1 MYSKNEISSKMKK
14 YDIAIL
20 TDSRYENPTKKGVYV
35 ENLLLEDRLIQEALE
50 RLGLTTIRLDWARK
64 DFDWSTVKYALFR
77 STWDYMFNYE
87 AFKKW
92 FNTTQD
98 QTQFINAASI
108 IEWNMDK
115 HYFLDLMK
123 KGINVPTTI
132 YAHKG
137 DNISLKSF
145 FEKGGWEE
153 AVIKP
158 SVSAGAKYTYRINA
172 ANISEYEKTFE
183 EVLEQEDMMIQP
195 FLKNVMERGEVSM
208 MVMGGKYTHS
218 VLKVAKPGDFR
229 VQDNWGGTVHSYQP
243 TAEEMQFAEAVVAAC
258 DFKPLYARIDI
269 ANDNDGKVTL
279 IELEAFEP
287 ELWFRVYPKSADIL
301 AKAIFDYM

>member
-1 MYSKNEISSKMKK
+1 MKQ

-20 TDSRYENPTKKGVYV
+20 TESRYENPTQLTPYI

-50 RLGLTTIRLDWARK
+50 RLGLKTIRLDWARK

-77 STWDYMFNYE
+77 STWDYMYDYE

-92 FNTTQD
+92 FNIAQH

-115 HYFLDLMK
+115 HYFLDLIK
-123 KGINVPTTI
+123 KGVNIPTTI

-137 DNISLKSF
+137 DNISLKAL

-172 ANISEYEKTFE
+172 SNISEHEKTFE
-183 EVLEQEDMMIQP
+183 EVLQNEDMMLQP
-195 FLKNVMERGEVSM
+195 FLKNVMERGEVSL
-208 MVMGGKYTHS
+208 MVMGGKYTHA
-218 VLKVAKPGDFR
+218 VLKVAKAGDFR
-229 VQDNWGGTVHSYQP
+229 VQDNWGGTVQVYEP
-243 TAEEMQFAEAVVAAC
+243 TEEEMKFAEFVVAAC
-258 DFKPLYARIDI
+258 GFKPLYARIDI
-269 ANDNDGKVTL
+269 ANDNDGNVTL

-287 ELWFRVYPKSADIL
+287 ELWFRLYPKAADVL
-301 AKAIFDYM
+301 AEAIVDYISK

>member
-1 MYSKNEISSKMKK
+1 MKK

-20 TDSRYENPTKKGVYV
+20 TDSRYENPTKSGIYV
-35 ENLLLEDRLIQEALE
+35 ENLLLEDKLIQEALE
-50 RLGLTTIRLDWARK
+50 RLGLKTIRLDWARK
-64 DFDWSTVKYALFR
+64 DFDWSMVKYALFR
-77 STWDYMFNYE
+77 STWDYIFNYE

-92 FNTTQD
+92 FDTAKH

-115 HYFLDLMK
+115 HYFLDLMQ

-137 DNISLKSF
+137 DNISLKSL
-145 FEKGGWEE
+145 FEKADWEE

-158 SVSAGAKYTYRINA
+158 TVSASAKHTYRINA
-172 ANISEYEKTFE
+172 ANISEYGKAFE
-183 EVLEQEDMMIQP
+183 EVLQQEDMMIQP
-195 FLKNVMERGEVSM
+195 FLNSIMKRGEVSM
-208 MVMGGKYTHS
+208 MVVSGKYTHA
-218 VLKVAKPGDFR
+218 VLKVAKAGDFR
-229 VQDNWGGTVHSYQP
+229 VQDNWGGTVQVYEP
-243 TAEEMQFAEAVVAAC
+243 TTEEMKFAESVVAAC
-258 DFKPLYARIDI
+258 DFAPLYARIDI

-287 ELWFRVYPKSADIL
+287 ELWFRLYPKAADIL
-301 AKAIFDYM
+301 AKAIFDSI

>member
-1 MYSKNEISSKMKK
+1 MKK

-20 TDSRYENPTKKGVYV
+20 TDSRYENPTKSGIYV
-35 ENLLLEDRLIQEALE
+35 ENLLLEDKLIQEALE
-50 RLGLTTIRLDWARK
+50 RLGLKTIRLDWARK
-64 DFDWSTVKYALFR
+64 DFDWSMVKYALFR
-77 STWDYMFNYE
+77 STWDYIFNYE

-92 FNTTQD
+92 FDTAKY

-115 HYFLDLMK
+115 HYFLDLMQ

-137 DNISLKSF
+137 DNISLKSL
-145 FEKGGWEE
+145 FEKAGWEE

-158 SVSAGAKYTYRINA
+158 TVSASAKHTYRINA
-172 ANISEYEKTFE
+172 ANISEYGKAFE
-183 EVLEQEDMMIQP
+183 EVLQQEDMMIQP
-195 FLKNVMERGEVSM
+195 FLNSIMKRGEVSM
-208 MVMGGKYTHS
+208 MVMSGKYTHA
-218 VLKVAKPGDFR
+218 VLKVAKAGDFR
-229 VQDNWGGTVHSYQP
+229 VQDNWGGTVQVYEP
-243 TAEEMQFAEAVVAAC
+243 TTEEMKFAESVVAAC
-258 DFKPLYARIDI
+258 DFAPLYARIDI

-287 ELWFRVYPKSADIL
+287 ELWFRLYPKAADIL
-301 AKAIFDYM
+301 AKAIFDSI